1 MKAGGWERIY
11 RERGDLQF
19 GVLPKIRRAAGT
31 FKEKNYEK
39 ILDLGCG
46 TGKHSIF
53 LAEAGFQVY
62 ATDLSETGIK
72 IAREK
77 ARSLGLK
84 NIHFEQHDMREIPF
98 DDSFFDAVICIW
110 TIYHG
115 TLVDIQKTIGEIY
128 RVLSLNGTVL
138 TDMLS
143 VSHETYGIGKEIENN
158 TFVGEKEGEED
169 VPHHYTTREE
179 IAQLFSEFRQLKVR
193 LPVSSYIG
201 ERGEKHIVKRYDI
214 SAIK

>member
-1 MKAGGWERIY
+1 MKTAGWERIY

-19 GVLPKIRRAAGT
+19 GVLPKIRQAAGT
-31 FKEKNYEK
+31 FKEKDYEK

-53 LAEAGFQVY
+53 LSEAGFQVY

-77 ARSLGLK
+77 SGSLGLSE
-84 NIHFEQHDMREIPF
+84 IHFRQHDMREIPF
-98 DDSFFDAVICIW
+98 TDSFFDAVICIW

-115 TLVDIQKTIGEIY
+115 TLADIKKTIGEIY
-128 RVLSLNGTVL
+128 RVLKVNGTVM

-143 VSHETYGIGKEIENN
+143 VSHETYGMGEEIENN
-158 TFVGEKEGEED
+158 TFVGEKQGEED
-169 VPHHYTTREE
+169 VPHHYTTRGE
-179 IAQLFSEFRQLKVR
+179 IAWLFSEFRQLQIR
-193 LPVSSYIG
+193 LPVSSYLDDS
-201 ERGEKHIVKRYDI
+201 GEKHIVKRYDI
-214 SAIK
+214 TAIK